1 LLAAVAGCGDLLH
14 KNQLGA
20 MHDFR
25 RLLVWQ
31 RARELFVAVDRLTR
45 SFPRADRGVLSSQLR
60 RAALSIPSNIAE
72 GCGKNA
78 PKETIRFLQ
87 IAAASVTETES
98 HLVLATDLGYLHPK
112 QSEALLDQVESIRR
126 MLFRLTKNLADRPP
140 TSGG

>member
-1 LLAAVAGCGDLLH
+1 MLH

-60 RAALSIPSNIAE
+60 RAALAIPSNIAE

-98 HLVLATDLGYLHPK
+98 HLVIATDLGYLHLK

>member
-1 LLAAVAGCGDLLH
+1 
-14 KNQLGA
+14 

-31 RARELFVAVDRLTR
+31 RAREFFVAVDRLAR
-45 SFPRADRGVLSSQLR
+45 SFPRSDRGVVSSQLR

-98 HLVLATDLGYLHPK
+98 HLVIATDLGYVHSK
-112 QSEALLDQVESIRR
+112 QSEALLDQIASIRR
-126 MLFRLTKNLADRPP
+126 MLFRLTKSLADRPP
-140 TSGG
+140 TSGA

>member
-1 LLAAVAGCGDLLH
+1 MPREI
-14 KNQLGA
+14 QLDA

-31 RARELFVAVDRLTR
+31 RSRELFVAVDRLTR
-45 SFPRADRGVLSSQLR
+45 SFPRSDRGVVSSQLR

-98 HLVLATDLGYLHPK
+98 HLVLATDLGYVHAK
-112 QSEALLDQVESIRR
+112 QSEALLDQIVSIRR
-126 MLFRLTKNLADRPP
+126 MLFRLTKSLADRAT